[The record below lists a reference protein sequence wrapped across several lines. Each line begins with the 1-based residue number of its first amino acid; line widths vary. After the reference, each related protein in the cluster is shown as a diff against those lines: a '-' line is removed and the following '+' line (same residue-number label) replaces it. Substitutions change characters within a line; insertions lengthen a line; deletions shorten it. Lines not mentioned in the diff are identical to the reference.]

1 MEIEQDLPVPDVRFE
16 YEWAIWENVSIPKG
30 IKLDWKDTI
39 FKISKMATFKDPF
52 TFFKIWDQYGYS
64 QPMNFFSRKEEGKDE
79 RTIANFYDLGR
90 DNVKVKIEA
99 LAVFKSG
106 LEPQWEDKVCGK
118 GGIFIY

>member
-1 MEIEQDLPVPDVRFE
+1 
-16 YEWAIWENVSIPKG
+16 
-30 IKLDWKDTI
+30 
-39 FKISKMATFKDPF
+39 
-52 TFFKIWDQYGYS
+52 
-64 QPMNFFSRKEEGKDE
+64 MNFFSRKEEGKDE

-118 GGIFIY
+118 GGIFIYWPGFDNDKMLSETWEALIQSLVGGIIPNAELICGVRLVDKGKNTRFEIWTVYHMVDVDD